1 MNSSPR
7 ARSRSASLAALVAL
21 ALLVPGRTAVAQS
34 LPQYFTTEEIA
45 GGWTQPTCL
54 CFAGTDDL
62 LVTEK
67 SGLLWDVRRGFK
79 HVKPVIDLRQE
90 ILNNGDRGL
99 LSVQVDPD
107 FTTNGWIYLLYIVD
121 PNQDGNDAEQ
131 ETFGRLTRYK
141 VYIDINGDMLA
152 DPASRTIL
160 IGNTWPEGIPSIH
173 LSHSVGDMRF
183 ASDGSL
189 FLSCGDGAHYDLTDA
204 GGHDPNGFGPG
215 KFDYSEDIGA
225 FRAQS
230 FTSLA
235 GKILRIDPA
244 TGNGLPDNPFWTGT
258 ATDNQSRI
266 WAMGLRNPFRFCL
279 RPGSGSPE
287 RIFITDVGWDTW
299 EEVNSCWGSE
309 DFGWP
314 CMEGPHVQQ
323 SYKNADPGGY
333 CTNASS
339 FTRPME
345 TYNHSDPS
353 WAGYTGNCAAGA
365 CVYLGTDYP
374 QTYNGRL
381 FWCDY
386 AADWM
391 RTVLFVNGKATQVDL
406 FGSGFGNPVDLIPDP
421 VNGDLYYIGIS
432 LGTVR
437 RIRYTKSNQPPVA
450 LATITPVYG
459 PSPLTVSFDASA
471 SYDPEGLSLTYDW
484 DLGDGTHSNLPVL
497 TNTYPNSQNY
507 TVVLTVTD
515 PGGEYGTLS
524 QLISVDNTPPVITA
538 INTPAPGSFYTG
550 GQTITFNAAATDAED
565 DPLSIPL
572 NYKWVIDLVSDDDT
586 HPAWVTLVGSTA
598 TYVPVHSE
606 EATYLHVTLT
616 VSDSRGM
623 TDTRAFDLYDSEN
636 EPAPAIEKISNIGP
650 RVGHETRATGH
661 LFWPG
666 FGAAELIFDWGDGST
681 DEYLLQSGQVRMPRH
696 TYIGPG
702 NYTFRLTA
710 RNRVHSETATQAIY
724 VRPLAPA
731 VAIFAP
737 LVSQHLIRIDDQWAI
752 ATQLADDIHTL
763 GFEANLYGPGD
774 QPALQAWMTDYMN
787 DSPRD
792 YLVCLDSGPSVA
804 YAGQDDGSLSEQW
817 LDAGNGILWTG
828 YNPFGRY
835 ILNDGTDSNQGAGQW
850 AADEVLDA
858 AIPQICSGS
867 ARMHFTP
874 DAGDLPS
881 LTEYNAT
888 RAVLTANLNP
898 SWSIAKAY
906 LSDLKSPPMSDAL
919 VVQNT
924 AGGEYAQFYCIKDNN
939 APREAVFNEFFKS
952 HLFTNLSPGPDS
964 FALISPVSQTEVPLR
979 PTLIWEAKN
988 GATSWLVEVAKDAD
1002 FNYPLFTATVTGTP
1016 TVAVDHD
1023 LPLGRL
1029 CYWRVTARNEYGTN
1043 VSATSNFKVVESG
1056 SKPKL
1061 GHH

>member
-7 ARSRSASLAALVAL
+7 ARSRSASFAAFVAL
-21 ALLVPGRTAVAQS
+21 ALLVSGRMAAAQS

-67 SGLLWDVRRGFK
+67 AGLLWDVRRGFK
-79 HVKPVIDLRQE
+79 HVKPVIDLQQE

-107 FTTNGWIYLLYIVD
+107 FTTNGLIYLLYIVD
-121 PNQDGNDAEQ
+121 PNQDGNDSEQ

-183 ASDGSL
+183 AADGSL

-225 FRAQS
+225 FRSQS

-235 GKILRIDPA
+235 GKLLRIDPA
-244 TGNGLPDNPFWTGT
+244 TGNGLPDNPFYTGT

-266 WAMGLRNPFRFCL
+266 WAMGLRNPFRICL

-287 RIFITDVGWDTW
+287 RVFIGDVGWNTW

-314 CMEGPHVQQ
+314 CCEGPHVQT
-323 SYKNADPGGY
+323 SYKNADPAGY
-333 CTNASS
+333 CINYTQFNK
-339 FTRPME
+339 PMV

-353 WAGYTGNCAAGA
+353 WAGYIGNCTGGV
-365 CVYLGTDYP
+365 CMYMGTDYP
-374 QTYNGRL
+374 QAYNGRL
-381 FWCDY
+381 FFADY
-386 AADWM
+386 AADWI
-391 RTVLFVNGKATQVDL
+391 RSLIFVNGKATTSEL
-406 FGSGFGNPVDLIPDP
+406 FGTGFGNPVDIISDP

-450 LATITPVYG
+450 VATITPVFG

-471 SYDPEGLSLTYDW
+471 SYDPEGQPLTYDW
-484 DLGDGTHSNLPVL
+484 DLGDGTHSSLPVL

-515 PGGEYGTLS
+515 PGLEYGTLS
-524 QLISVDNTPPVITA
+524 QVISVDNTPPVITA
-538 INTPAPGSFYTG
+538 INSPAPGSFYTV
-550 GQTITFNAAATDAED
+550 GQTLNFSASANDVEDGAAG
-565 DPLSIPL
+565 IPL
-572 NYKWVIDLVSDDDT
+572 NASWEIQLVHDHHV
-586 HPAWVTLVGSTA
+586 HPSWAILSGFSA
-598 TYVPVHSE
+598 TYVPPDHGDG
-606 EATYLHVTLT
+606 TYLHVILT
-616 VSDSRGM
+616 VTDSRGS
-623 TDTRAFDLYDSEN
+623 TAKQEFDLYDQN
-636 EPAPAIEKISNIGP
+636 NTPEPHLVELSSFAPRIGTKIK
-650 RVGHETRATGH
+650 ATGH
-661 LFWPG
+661 LHYPG
-666 FGAAELIFDWGDGST
+666 LGPAWLTFDWGDGST
-681 DEYLLQSGQVRMPRH
+681 DVFHVSHMDDRFPRH
-696 TYIGPG
+696 TYAGPG
-702 NYTFRLTA
+702 NYMLRLTA
-710 RNRVHSETATQAIY
+710 SNGVVANTVTQPIY

-752 ATQLADDIHTL
+752 ATQLANDIHAA
-763 GFEANLYGPGD
+763 GFEAEIYGGGD
-774 QPALQAWMTDYMN
+774 QDALQQWMLAYRD
-787 DSPRD
+787 DPVRD
-792 YLVCLDSGPSVA
+792 YLVCLDAGPSVA
-804 YAGQDDGSLSEQW
+804 YSGQDDGSLTEQW
-817 LDAGNGILWTG
+817 LDAGNGVLWTG
-828 YNPFGRY
+828 YNPFARY
-835 ILNDGTDSNQGAGQW
+835 IRTDDVDDNQGAGQY

-867 ARMHFTP
+867 ARMRFGP

-881 LTEYNAT
+881 LTEFNAT

-898 SWSIAKAY
+898 SWSIAKVYA
-906 LSDLKSPPMSDAL
+906 SDLKNPPMSDAL
-919 VVQNT
+919 VVRNT
-924 AGGEYAQFYCIKDNN
+924 AGGEYAQFYCIKDNT
-939 APREAVFNEFFKS
+939 APREAVINEFFKS
-952 HLFTNLSPGPDS
+952 HLFSNLPPGPGS
-964 FALISPVSQTEVPLR
+964 FALLAPVSQTEVPRR
-979 PTLIWEAKN
+979 PTLTWESN
-988 GATSWLVEVAKDAD
+988 SGAASWLVEVAKDAD
-1002 FNYPLFTATVTGTP
+1002 FNFPLFTATVTGLP
-1016 TVAVDHD
+1016 TVTVDHD
-1023 LPLGRL
+1023 LPLNRL
-1029 CYWRVTARNEYGTN
+1029 CYWRVTARNEFGFN
-1043 VSATSNFKVVESG
+1043 VSETRNFKVVESG